1 MGTETLIY
9 EKKDYEEG
17 SVVTLTMNK
26 PESLNALNVE
36 FSREIDDA
44 LTRVEEDDDV
54 KVVVLKGAGKAFS
67 AGYDLGRAY
76 FVYGAGKGKPED
88 KTRRPSQRS
97 RLAYDR
103 WRSES
108 LRNIFNLNKITIA
121 QVHGY
126 CIGGGLYMS
135 LCCDLTIAAE
145 DAKIGHSE
153 QRLGFSGAM
162 YVFPIEIM
170 LIGQKRAR
178 ELLLTGKLIDGTEA
192 ERIGLINQVVPPDQL
207 EEETQKLAQSM
218 TLLPRDGIAIGKACA
233 RLAYDSMGLS
243 SAFGQGYLGHTM
255 FTNVRYEPEEFNF
268 VKRRRD
274 LLETGQEDEHGRT
287 ELPDRQ
293 QDQRPDGRAWIA
305 QPDYFRAEYV

>member
-1 MGTETLIY
+1 MSTETLIY
-9 EKKDYEEG
+9 EIEDYEEG

-26 PESLNALNVE
+26 PETLNALNIE

-44 LTRVEEDDDV
+44 LTKVEQDDDV

-67 AGYDLGRAY
+67 AGYDLGRVY
-76 FVYGAGKGKPED
+76 FVYGGGTGKAED

-108 LRNIFNLNKITIA
+108 LRKIFLLDKITIA

-153 QRLGFSGAM
+153 QRLGFSGTM
-162 YVFPIEIM
+162 YVFPIEVM

-178 ELLLTGKLIDGTEA
+178 ELLLTGKLIDGKEA
-192 ERIGLINQVVPPDQL
+192 ERIGLVNQVVAADQL
-207 EEETQKLAQSM
+207 EAETRKLAKSM

-233 RLAYDSMGLS
+233 RMTYDSMGLS

-255 FTNVRYEPEEFNF
+255 FTNTRFEPGEFNF
-268 VKRRRD
+268 LKRRRD
-274 LLETGQEDEHGRT
+274 VGLREAVKERDARYKGLIE
-287 ELPDRQ
+287 
-293 QDQRPDGRAWIA
+293 
-305 QPDYFRAEYV
+305 

>member
-1 MGTETLIY
+1 MSTETLIY
-9 EKKDYEEG
+9 EKEDFEEG

-26 PESLNALNVE
+26 PETLNALNIE

-44 LTRVEEDDDV
+44 LTQVEEDDDV
-54 KVVVLKGAGKAFS
+54 KAVVFKGAGKSFS
-67 AGYDLGRAY
+67 SGYDLGRVY
-76 FVYGAGKGKPED
+76 FVYGGGTGKKED

-108 LRNIFNLNKITIA
+108 LRKIFNLSKITIA

-135 LCCDLTIAAE
+135 LCCDMTIAAE

-162 YVFPIEIM
+162 YAFPIEVM

-192 ERIGLINQVVPPDQL
+192 ERIGLINQVVPADQL
-207 EEETQKLAQSM
+207 EAETRKLAQSM

-233 RLAYDSMGLS
+233 RLTYDSMGLS

-255 FTNVRYEPEEFNF
+255 FTNTRYEPEEFNF
-268 VKRRRD
+268 LKRRRD
-274 LLETGQEDEHGRT
+274 VGVKDAIRERDARYKGLIE
-287 ELPDRQ
+287 
-293 QDQRPDGRAWIA
+293 
-305 QPDYFRAEYV
+305 

>member
-1 MGTETLIY
+1 MSSETLIY
-9 EKKDYEEG
+9 EKEDFEEG
-17 SVVTLTMNK
+17 SMVTITMNK
-26 PESLNALNVE
+26 PETLNALNIE

-44 LTRVEEDDDV
+44 FTEVEQDDDV
-54 KVVVLKGAGKAFS
+54 KVVVIKGAGKAFS
-67 AGYDLGRAY
+67 AGYDLGRVY
-76 FVYGAGKGKPED
+76 FVYGGGTGKPED

-108 LRNIFNLNKITIA
+108 LRRIFLLDKITIA

-153 QRLGFSGAM
+153 QRLGFSGTM
-162 YVFPIEIM
+162 YVFPIEVM

-178 ELLLTGKLIDGTEA
+178 ELLLTGKLIDGKEA
-192 ERIGLINQVVPPDQL
+192 ERIGLVNQVVASDQL
-207 EEETQKLAQSM
+207 EAETRKLAKSM

-233 RLAYDSMGLS
+233 RMTYDSMGLS

-255 FTNVRYEPEEFNF
+255 FTNTRFEPGEYNF
-268 VKRRRD
+268 IKRRRD
-274 LLETGQEDEHGRT
+274 VGLREAVKERDARYKGLIE
-287 ELPDRQ
+287 
-293 QDQRPDGRAWIA
+293 
-305 QPDYFRAEYV
+305 

>member
-1 MGTETLIY
+1 
-9 EKKDYEEG
+9 
-17 SVVTLTMNK
+17 
-26 PESLNALNVE
+26 
-36 FSREIDDA
+36 
-44 LTRVEEDDDV
+44 
-54 KVVVLKGAGKAFS
+54 
-67 AGYDLGRAY
+67 
-76 FVYGAGKGKPED
+76 
-88 KTRRPSQRS
+88 
-97 RLAYDR
+97 
-103 WRSES
+103 
-108 LRNIFNLNKITIA
+108 
-121 QVHGY
+121 
-126 CIGGGLYMS
+126 MS

-255 FTNVRYEPEEFNF
+255 FTNVRYESEEFNF

-274 LLETGQEDEHGRT
+274 AGLKNAIRERDARYKGLID
-287 ELPDRQ
+287 
-293 QDQRPDGRAWIA
+293 
-305 QPDYFRAEYV
+305 

>member
-1 MGTETLIY
+1 MSTETLIY
-9 EKKDYEEG
+9 EKEDYEEG

-26 PESLNALNVE
+26 PETLNALNIE

-44 LTRVEEDDDV
+44 LTKVEQDDDV

-67 AGYDLGRAY
+67 AGYDLGRVY
-76 FVYGAGKGKPED
+76 FVYGGGTGKAED

-108 LRNIFNLNKITIA
+108 LRKIFLLDKITIA

-153 QRLGFSGAM
+153 QRLGFSGTM
-162 YVFPIEIM
+162 YVFPIEVM

-178 ELLLTGKLIDGTEA
+178 ELLLTGKLIDGKEA
-192 ERIGLINQVVPPDQL
+192 ERIGLVNQAVAADQL
-207 EEETQKLAQSM
+207 EAETRKLAKSM

-233 RLAYDSMGLS
+233 RMTYDSMGLS

-255 FTNVRYEPEEFNF
+255 FTNTRFEPGEYNF
-268 VKRRRD
+268 IKRRRD
-274 LLETGQEDEHGRT
+274 VGLREAVKERDARYKGLIE
-287 ELPDRQ
+287 
-293 QDQRPDGRAWIA
+293 
-305 QPDYFRAEYV
+305 

>member
-1 MGTETLIY
+1 MSSETLIY
-9 EKKDYEEG
+9 EKEDFEEG
-17 SVVTLTMNK
+17 SMVTITMNK
-26 PESLNALNVE
+26 PETLNALNIE

-44 LTRVEEDDDV
+44 LTEVEQDDDV
-54 KVVVLKGAGKAFS
+54 KVVIFKGAGKSFS
-67 AGYDLGRAY
+67 CGYDLGRVY
-76 FVYGAGKGKPED
+76 FVYGGGTGKKED
-88 KTRRPSQRS
+88 KSRRPSQRS

-108 LRNIFNLNKITIA
+108 LRRIFLLDKITIA

-135 LCCDLTIAAE
+135 LCCDMTIAAE

-162 YVFPIEIM
+162 YVFPIEVA

-192 ERIGLINQVVPPDQL
+192 ERIGLVNQVVPADQL
-207 EEETQKLAQSM
+207 DAETRKLAKSM
-218 TLLPRDGIAIGKACA
+218 TLLPRDGIAIGKATA

-243 SAFGQGYLGHTM
+243 SAFGQGYLGHTL
-255 FTNVRYEPEEFNF
+255 FTNIRYEEGEFNF
-268 VKRRRD
+268 IKRRRD
-274 LLETGQEDEHGRT
+274 VGMREAIKERDARYKGLIE
-287 ELPDRQ
+287 
-293 QDQRPDGRAWIA
+293 
-305 QPDYFRAEYV
+305 